1 MRNVIVRVV
10 QVAVVGALTLA
21 LVACGCPSP
30 SQYDQIFLL
39 NASASPA
46 IPIAFDGGAPAPG
59 ATADGG
65 ADVPTA
71 SPDAGADVHV
81 PPPAGPDGGADVA
94 PDASSGGGAGTPG
107 NGATGKP
114 PSDCTP
120 AAAGCAPAA
129 QCQPACDCVF
139 QRDGLRV
146 GKTWSCTLVGG
157 DGPAQVEARYEVA
170 GFCGE

>member
-1 MRNVIVRVV
+1 MRIVIIRVA
-10 QVAVVGALTLA
+10 QVAVVGAITLA

-39 NASASPA
+39 NASAGPA
-46 IPIAFDGGAPAPG
+46 TPIAFDGGTHVPS

-65 ADVPTA
+65 TDI
-71 SPDAGADVHV
+71 SAGA
-81 PPPAGPDGGADVA
+81 DGGADVA
-94 PDASSGGGAGTPG
+94 PDASSGGGAG
-107 NGATGKP
+107 ATGSGAARKP

-120 AAAGCAPAA
+120 AAAGCAQAA

-146 GKTWSCTLVGG
+146 GKTWSCTLLAG
-157 DGPAQVEARYEVA
+157 DGPAQVEARYEGV